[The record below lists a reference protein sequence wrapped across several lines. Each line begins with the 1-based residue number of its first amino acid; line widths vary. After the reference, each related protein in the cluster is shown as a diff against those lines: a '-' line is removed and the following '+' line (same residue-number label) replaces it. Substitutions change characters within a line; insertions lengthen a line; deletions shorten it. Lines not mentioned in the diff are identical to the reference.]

1 VTEGAPRRGLPFV
14 VAAPSGTGKT
24 TVCRR
29 VVASDPGIV
38 FSVSHTTRP
47 RRAGEREGRD
57 YHFVSPGEFESLV
70 REGAFL
76 EHAVYNDHRYGTTWR
91 AVDDALGRGLD
102 VLLEIEVQGAR
113 QVRARRDDAR
123 LLFLLPPSFEALAAR
138 LRGRG
143 TDASEQVERRLALAR
158 RELLAVLE
166 FDYAVENADLERCVA
181 EVLAIVRAEREGR
194 GAALRA
200 RFDPGRARPLLEAAG
215 GSRA

>member
-1 VTEGAPRRGLPFV
+1 MTEGATRRGLPFV

-29 VVASDPGIV
+29 VVESDPGIV

-47 RRAGEREGRD
+47 RRPGEEEGRD
-57 YHFVSPGEFESLV
+57 YHFVSPEEFARLV
-70 REGAFL
+70 AAGAFL
-76 EHAVYNDHRYGTTWR
+76 EWAVYNDHRYGTTWR
-91 AVDDALGRGLD
+91 AVDDALERGLD

-123 LLFLLPPSFEALAAR
+123 LLFLLPPSFEALAER

-143 TDASEQVERRLALAR
+143 TDEPRQVERRLALAR
-158 RELLAVLE
+158 RELGAVLE

-181 EVLAIVRAEREGR
+181 DVLAIVRAEREGR
-194 GAALRA
+194 AGRLRD
-200 RFDPGRARPLLEAAG
+200 RFDPKRARRLLATAGEAPA
-215 GSRA
+215 